1 MQLYDV
7 DAKLLDAR
15 RPKVAKPTNAHKEE
29 RLIPYAPNVRATP
42 LTCHAACLGHLP
54 FGEFRLLS
62 ALLHRWSALYEPS
75 RSELTL
81 TRGAPLVQLP
91 LHPQSF
97 ASYDREVAGVRN
109 IRTAPADLE
118 STTHVVAW
126 GADLYYVMLRP
137 ARGFD
142 MLGEDFSFA
151 LLIVALAA
159 LAGGAL
165 VMSRLV
171 ASARLRGQW
180 Q

>member
-1 MQLYDV
+1 M
-7 DAKLLDAR
+7 
-15 RPKVAKPTNAHKEE
+15 T
-29 RLIPYAPNVRATP
+29 
-42 LTCHAACLGHLP
+42 
-54 FGEFRLLS
+54 
-62 ALLHRWSALYEPS
+62 
-75 RSELTL
+75 RSQC
-81 TRGAPLVQLP
+81 AVQLP

-97 ASYDREVAGVRN
+97 ASYDHQIAGVRH

-126 GADLYYVMLRP
+126 GLDLYYVLLRP

-159 LAGGAL
+159 LAGGAV